1 MKKTLILF
9 LAAVACAITVPAV
22 AARHKTVKG
31 SGKIVTETRSVGA
44 FHAVEAGSVARV
56 FVGDYPADR
65 VTVKVDD
72 NLLAYVK
79 VDVDKGEL
87 RIGFTDISVQD
98 ADLTVYVPASG
109 VTQFRATGLASLS
122 LETPL
127 EGITLVKTGGASN
140 FTAMNSLKTHDAT
153 LESSGTA
160 RITIESLAG
169 TVSRIMAAG
178 ASAIDLKGEPT
189 GHDTTVESSGTA
201 RIGVESLAGTVSRI
215 VATGASAIDL
225 KGQLTGRDVA
235 IQTSGTSRIA
245 AESTLDCGNAAV
257 ESSGSSRIAIGIKC
271 TDCRIKTSGTANTTA
286 TLDVTTLDVES
297 SGNTGMTL
305 SGTASSCRINA
316 GGTSR
321 IDTTR
326 LKSDLWNTSVGKY
339 AIFRQ

>member
-87 RIGFTDISVQD
+87 RIGFNDISVQD
-98 ADLTVYVPASG
+98 ANLTVYVPASG

-160 RITIESLAG
+160 RIVAESLAG
-169 TVSRIMAAG
+169 SVSRIAAIG
-178 ASAIDLKGEPT
+178 ASAIDLT
-189 GHDTTVESSGTA
+189 
-201 RIGVESLAGTVSRI
+201 
-215 VATGASAIDL
+215 
-225 KGQLTGRDVA
+225 GQLTGRDVA

-271 TDCRIKTSGTANTTA
+271 TGCRIKTSGTANTTA

>member
-169 TVSRIMAAG
+169 TVSRI
-178 ASAIDLKGEPT
+178 
-189 GHDTTVESSGTA
+189 
-201 RIGVESLAGTVSRI
+201 